1 MEFRINLA
9 LSSSLQMRRRF
20 VTNYLYDLFSPF
32 DLREPSFKRI
42 ESENGTWILRFRHV
56 LAHNQHMRFL
66 GRVSFRRCASS
77 FRDRILHPRIN
88 NFIDIFTPLIGRCTN
103 VPSFLSPDRLDYIFE
118 GSKVD

>member
-42 ESENGTWILRFRHV
+42 ESENGTWILRFRH
-56 LAHNQHMRFL
+56 NQHMRLSRPRF
-66 GRVSFRRCASS
+66 VSTMRL

-88 NFIDIFTPLIGRCTN
+88 NFIFIPPIDRCTN